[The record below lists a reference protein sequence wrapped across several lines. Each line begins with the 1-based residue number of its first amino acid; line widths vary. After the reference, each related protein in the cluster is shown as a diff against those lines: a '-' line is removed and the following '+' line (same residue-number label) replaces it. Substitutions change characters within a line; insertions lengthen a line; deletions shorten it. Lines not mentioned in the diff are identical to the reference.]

1 MMTTTTNEGVLNF
14 AGILA
19 TTPDQ
24 KKLIV
29 VQRRIGSADYGLPC
43 GGIEKGEDSLTAAL
57 REFEEETGLSRKT
70 IQSNNLSIILKSD
83 PRNSNSKLGQTFFYQ
98 YQGDTS
104 IFPFVGPEGLKIN
117 LMDMED
123 YLDICSYRSH
133 DEYVMRNFG
142 LIKS

>member
-1 MMTTTTNEGVLNF
+1 MMGDGVLNF

-24 KKLIV
+24 KKLII

-43 GGIEKGEDSLTAAL
+43 GGIEKGEDPLTAAL
-57 REFEEETGLSRKT
+57 REFEEETGLKKET
-70 IQSNNLSIILKSD
+70 IQSNNLSIVLRSD
-83 PRNSNSKLGQTFFYQ
+83 PHNPNSKLGQTFFYQ
-98 YQGDTS
+98 YQGGIS
-104 IFPFVGPEGLKIN
+104 IFPFVGPEGLTID